1 MLTQTENQK
10 EVRVASTPKTSAL
23 ASFRAMG
30 AVLAVSWP
38 TILDAMTKRLTK
50 EIVDRRCKWLG
61 DKVIRITRAQVEVE
75 GLEQLDPSRSYLFMS
90 NHESLMDIPLIFAT
104 APRPPRM
111 VTKAELFKVPIWG
124 TALKLGGFI
133 SVDRKN
139 RTQAIKSL
147 MRAKELMD
155 SGINVWIA
163 PEGTR
168 SRDGSLLPFKKGGF
182 MLALDTAATIVPVG
196 IAGARDVVR
205 PKSFKVFLDQPVKVR
220 YGKPIEA
227 SAYGVERR
235 DELMAEVRK
244 AIEEL
249 RRP

>member
-1 MLTQTENQK
+1 M
-10 EVRVASTPKTSAL
+10 
-23 ASFRAMG
+23 ASFRAIG
-30 AVLAVSWP
+30 AVLTISMP
-38 TILDAMTKRLTK
+38 TIIDAMRKRLTMQ
-50 EIVDRRCKWLG
+50 IVDARCKWMG
-61 DKVIRITRAQVEVE
+61 DTVIRVARARVEVE

-90 NHESLMDIPLIFAT
+90 NHGSLMDIPLIFAT

-168 SRDGSLLPFKKGGF
+168 SRDGSLGAFKKGGF
-182 MLALDTAATIVPVG
+182 MLALDTGATIVPVG
-196 IAGARDVVR
+196 IVGARDVIR
-205 PKSFKVFLDQPVKVR
+205 PKTFRFFLDQKVVVR
-220 YGKPIEA
+220 YGKPIDA
-227 SAYGVERR
+227 SAYGTERR
-235 DELMAEVRK
+235 DELMAEVRS

-249 RRP
+249 KTP

>member
-1 MLTQTENQK
+1 MHRK
-10 EVRVASTPKTSAL
+10 EGHVTSTPKTSVI

-30 AVLAVSWP
+30 AVLAISAP
-38 TILDAMTKRLTK
+38 TILDAMRKRLTMQ
-50 EIVDRRCKWLG
+50 IVDARCKWMG
-61 DKVIRITRAQVEVE
+61 DTVIRAFRAQVAVE
-75 GLEQLDPSRSYLFMS
+75 GLEHLDPSHSYLFMS

-168 SRDGSLLPFKKGGF
+168 SRDGSLGAFKKGGF
-182 MLALDTAATIVPVG
+182 MLALDTGATIVPVG
-196 IAGARDVVR
+196 IVGARNVIR
-205 PKSFKVFLDQPVKVR
+205 PKSFRVFLDQRIVVR
-220 YGKPIEA
+220 YGKPIDA
-227 SAYGVERR
+227 SAYGVDRR
-235 DELMAEVRK
+235 DELMADVRA

-249 RRP
+249 RKP

>member
-1 MLTQTENQK
+1 MPTATMNQDEKQLT
-10 EVRVASTPKTSAL
+10 APPKTSVL

-30 AVLAVSWP
+30 AVLAISWP
-38 TILDAMTKRLTK
+38 TIFDAMRNRVTKKL
-50 EIVDRRCKWLG
+50 VDERCKWLG
-61 DKVIRITRAQVEVE
+61 DRVLQLTRAKLEVE
-75 GLEQLDPSRSYLFMS
+75 GLENFDPAGSYLFMS

-124 TALKLGGFI
+124 TALRLGGFI

-155 SGINVWIA
+155 EGINVWIA

-182 MLALDTAATIVPVG
+182 MLALDTGATIVPVG
-196 IAGARDVVR
+196 IVGARDVIR
-205 PKSFKVFLDQPVKVR
+205 PKTFRVFLDQPIKVR
-220 YGKPIEA
+220 YGKPIDA
-227 SAYGVERR
+227 SAYGPERR
-235 DELMAEVRK
+235 DELMAEVR
-244 AIEEL
+244 AQIEEL
-249 RRP
+249 RR

>member
-1 MLTQTENQK
+1 MSVERMAPSK
-10 EVRVASTPKTSAL
+10 SSPMASL
-23 ASFRAMG
+23 RAIG
-30 AVLAVSWP
+30 AVLAISWP
-38 TILDAMTKRLTK
+38 TILDAMAKRLTPR
-50 EIVDRRCKWLG
+50 IVDARCKWLG
-61 DKVIRITRAQVEVE
+61 DKVLELARVQLEVE
-75 GLEQLDPSRSYLFMS
+75 GLDRLDPGRSYLFMS

-139 RTQAIKSL
+139 RSQAIKSL

-168 SRDGSLLPFKKGGF
+168 SRDGSLQPFKKGGF
-182 MLALDTAATIVPVG
+182 MLALDTGATIVPVG
-196 IAGARDVVR
+196 ISGARGIIR
-205 PKSFKVFLDQPVKVR
+205 PKRFRMYLDQRVKMR
-220 YGKPIEA
+220 YGQPIEA
-227 SAYGVERR
+227 AAYGAERR
-235 DELMAEVRK
+235 DELMATVRQ

-249 RRP
+249 RTP

>member
-1 MLTQTENQK
+1 MTQEEK
-10 EVRVASTPKTSAL
+10 RVTTAPKTSVM
-23 ASFRAMG
+23 ASFQAIG
-30 AVLAVSWP
+30 AVLAISWP
-38 TILDAMTKRLTK
+38 TIVDAMRNRVTK
-50 EIVDRRCKWLG
+50 ELVDERCKWLG
-61 DKVIRITRAQVEVE
+61 DRVIKLARMQVTVE
-75 GLEQLDPSRSYLFMS
+75 GLENLDPHHSYLFMS

-133 SVDRKN
+133 AVDRKN

-182 MLALDTAATIVPVG
+182 MLALDTGATIVPVG
-196 IAGARDVVR
+196 IVGARDVIR
-205 PKSFKVFLDQPVKVR
+205 PKRFRVFLDQNVVVR
-220 YGKPIEA
+220 YGKPIDSA
-227 SAYGVERR
+227 AYGVERR
-235 DELMAEVRK
+235 DELMADVRA